1 MQVTLYNVN
10 SGDYMLRYWGSVA
23 ARNAYFSQYETPG
36 NYIRYDCNMLFPAD
50 HAIVDIPDGIEPTY
64 AIYDDGTTSR
74 CYHITRCDYVAIGS
88 LRAELLLDAWGTYY
102 GINAA
107 NLSKLAELHVTA
119 GNGFNAG
126 SGIVRPIVESV
137 LPQSPMPEP
146 VAGDNIFPSVEFCII
161 TICSTPVGYRT
172 LVTAKP
178 KAPQTED
185 EFFLSRTDAITRAI
199 AIGGIN
205 EYRYPGDGTPPELQ
219 SINVTPIQSFIVPRE
234 LFPDWTT
241 FKQFA
246 GGDGIGMIGE
256 TVAAVGVY
264 SVSAYPTAT
273 QWHTEPCLQGDYT
286 YTLRRYIGRKAVAK
300 IGTHMVTFDDT
311 GAAPVLGFR
320 SCLTNNGFQIF
331 CLNGTTW
338 EDITDVF
345 TCPIVTDTAQS
356 YFAQN
361 RTSFGIQMLASGAS
375 IAGSLVAQNPVG
387 VVGGALTMASQI
399 GNMAA
404 KLKEP
409 ASCKGDPFGLF
420 AVAEGCRAY
429 YITAEN
435 QNDIISATNR
445 YGYYVDKVVAGTL
458 LSSPPVVEIIDSNGN
473 INGTKTATRRYVQ
486 IDRVRTHN
494 VPGYLLPA
502 TDRLIAMFASGVY
515 INYA

>member
-1 MQVTLYNVN
+1 
-10 SGDYMLRYWGSVA
+10 MLRYWGSVA
-23 ARNAYFSQYETPG
+23 ARNAYFAQYETPG

-50 HAIVDIPDGIEPTY
+50 QAIVDIPDGIEPTY
-64 AIYDDGTTSR
+64 AIYDDGTNSR

-102 GINAA
+102 GVNAA
-107 NLSKLAELHVTA
+107 NLAKFAEMHVTA
-119 GNGFNAG
+119 GNGFKAG

-137 LPQSPMPEP
+137 LPQKPMPEP
-146 VAGDNIFPSVEFCII
+146 VAGDNIFPSVEFCVI
-161 TICSTPVGYRT
+161 TICSSPVGYRT

-178 KAPQTED
+178 DAPLTED
-185 EFFLSRTDAITRAI
+185 TFFLSRADAITRAI
-199 AIGGIN
+199 AIGGID
-205 EYRYPGDGTPPELQ
+205 EYRYPVGGTPPGYQ
-219 SINVTPIQSFIVPRE
+219 P
-234 LFPDWTT
+234 T

-264 SVSAYPTAT
+264 SVSAYPTPT
-273 QWHTEPCLQGDYT
+273 QWYTEPCLQGDYT
-286 YTLRRYIGRKAVAK
+286 YTLQRYIGRKAVAK

-361 RTSFGIQMLASGAS
+361 RTSYGIQILASGAS

-399 GNMAA
+399 GNMSS

-435 QNDIISATNR
+435 QTDIINATNK

-458 LSSPPVVEIIDSNGN
+458 LSTPPVVEIIDSNGN

-486 IDRVRTHN
+486 IDRVRTYN
-494 VPGYLLPA
+494 VPGYLRPA